1 MGLDL
6 ELAFQVCLRY
16 SSSMN
21 MEPATDDYALRL
33 KIRRETETIVFNDL
47 ATFYAKGQ
55 IIEVSGTL
63 NLVEVAF
70 EMSRDN
76 SALIEVLMQ
85 RKLIR
90 RMDDGSARQWF
101 ADRTVVLTTVVSPW
115 VLVQKPGDSAS
126 CDRTGDT

>member
-21 MEPATDDYALRL
+21 MEPAADDNALRL

-47 ATFYAKGQ
+47 AMFYARGQ
-55 IIEVSGTL
+55 IIAVGGTL

-76 SALIEVLMQ
+76 SALIEDLMQ

-90 RMDDGSARQWF
+90 RMDDDSARQWF

-115 VLVQKPGDSAS
+115 VLVQKPGDTAG
-126 CDRTGDT
+126 CGRTGDT

>member
-1 MGLDL
+1 
-6 ELAFQVCLRY
+6 
-16 SSSMN
+16 MN
-21 MEPATDDYALRL
+21 MEPAADDNALRL

-47 ATFYAKGQ
+47 AMFYARGQ
-55 IIEVSGTL
+55 IIAVGGTL

-76 SALIEVLMQ
+76 SALIEDLMQ

-90 RMDDGSARQWF
+90 RMDDDSARQWF

-115 VLVQKPGDSAS
+115 VLVQKPGDFAS
-126 CDRTGDT
+126 CERTGDT